1 MNLAFDKNELA
12 KISRKFEKLEKKE
25 VQKITKKSLR
35 KGMSLFRKKIIEN
48 AKLLD
53 DPKTT
58 NSIYK
63 NVALRNKR
71 RRDGNVTVMVGILG
85 GARKDKNKGIGKGGD
100 TYYWRFL
107 EFGTS
112 KMKARPFF
120 RPAVEDTGV
129 QNAVLHE
136 TQKQFMEEISKI

>member
-1 MNLAFDKNELA
+1 MSLAFDKNELA

>member
-1 MNLAFDKNELA
+1 MSLTFDKNELA
-12 KISRKFEKLEKKE
+12 KISRKFKKLEKKE
-25 VQKITKKSLR
+25 VQKITRKSLR

-71 RRDGNVTVMVGILG
+71 RRDGNITVMVGILG

-112 KMKARPFF
+112 KMRARPFF
-120 RPAVEDTGV
+120 RPAVEDSGV
-129 QNAVLHE
+129 QNAVLYE
-136 TQKQFMEEISKI
+136 TQKQFIKEVNKI

>member
-1 MNLAFDKNELA
+1 MSLAFDKNELA

-120 RPAVEDTGV
+120 RPAVEDSSV